1 MVSDMNSPVL
11 LYLHAIYPQAPS
23 KKAGK
28 KVAATPKK
36 GGAKGA
42 SKVAKVRVA
51 VGYANIC

>member
-1 MVSDMNSPVL
+1 MVSDTNSPVL

-42 SKVAKVRVA
+42 SKVAKVRTA
-51 VGYANIC
+51 VWCVNLC